1 MISEL
6 EARALDRA
14 PVVLDS
20 VESSYAR
27 RPAIWRGISA
37 EEWSSYAW
45 QWANRLMSV
54 EALDN
59 AVGLNADERRAVEA
73 MASRFGTAISPHFA
87 ALFRPELGSHC
98 PIRRQAIPIGAELDT
113 HDDLLDDPLGES
125 RHAIAP
131 CAVRRYPDRALIY
144 ATHEC
149 AMRCRHCTR
158 RSRVGLMESV
168 SQADLQNALD
178 RVTANPNIRDVLIS
192 GGDPLSL
199 ENDVLEWLI
208 ASLKAC
214 PHIDVVRVCTRMVS
228 TLPQRMSDAR
238 LIDVLRKYAPIYV
251 NTQFNHPFEAT
262 REAAQALAALRSAGC
277 ILGNQ
282 SVLLKGINDAPAIL
296 EPLFRWLLRE
306 GCRPYY
312 LFLCDVAQGTHH
324 FRTSIQSGLDIMRS
338 LRGRLS
344 GLAIPHFVIDLP
356 DGNGKVDLCPDS
368 VVSRDGQSLTFHNW
382 FGASVNYRDVE

>member
-1 MISEL
+1 
-6 EARALDRA
+6 
-14 PVVLDS
+14 
-20 VESSYAR
+20 
-27 RPAIWRGISA
+27 
-37 EEWSSYAW
+37 
-45 QWANRLMSV
+45 
-54 EALDN
+54 
-59 AVGLNADERRAVEA
+59 
-73 MASRFGTAISPHFA
+73 
-87 ALFRPELGSHC
+87 
-98 PIRRQAIPIGAELDT
+98 
-113 HDDLLDDPLGES
+113 
-125 RHAIAP
+125 
-131 CAVRRYPDRALIY
+131 
-144 ATHEC
+144 
-149 AMRCRHCTR
+149 
-158 RSRVGLMESV
+158 MESV

-192 GGDPLSL
+192 GGDPISL